1 MNQLNKAW
9 TGKNVEGRLAGPTA
23 VITGGPYGAGGVPY
37 IHQGL
42 GAVATV
48 DIQKDAGRT

>member
-23 VITGGPYGAGGVPY
+23 VITGGPYGAGGVP
-37 IHQGL
+37 
-42 GAVATV
+42 
-48 DIQKDAGRT
+48 